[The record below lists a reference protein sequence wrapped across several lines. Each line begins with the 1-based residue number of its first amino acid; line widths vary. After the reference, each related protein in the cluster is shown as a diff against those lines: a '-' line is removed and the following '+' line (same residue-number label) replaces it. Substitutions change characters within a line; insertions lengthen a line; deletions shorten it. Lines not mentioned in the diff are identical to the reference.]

1 MLGQEAKKKL
11 ASELTAIFFG
21 NEIAEKEASSFS
33 QVFSKGETPDEMP
46 TFKLSELSLE
56 PDMRTFL
63 NVLAETKLFESKGQ
77 IRRLF
82 QQGAIKL
89 DGKKKEDCEELLSP
103 PVDEEGIVVKAGK
116 KLFVRF
122 LA

>member
-1 MLGQEAKKKL
+1 LLNIL
-11 ASELTAIFFG
+11 ASTE
-21 NEIAEKEASSFS
+21 
-33 QVFSKGETPDEMP
+33 
-46 TFKLSELSLE
+46 
-56 PDMRTFL
+56 
-63 NVLAETKLFESKGQ
+63 LFESKGQ

-89 DGKKKEDCEELLSP
+89 DGEKKENCEEILSP